1 MLGGFAGLASRRRA
15 TALLGALI
23 LVTLP
28 ACSNAQ
34 DEFCDA
40 LESRMDL
47 TELRRALDS
56 GDEDAVTAALEDLQE
71 VRDLAP
77 PDIAPAAERVI
88 DTAIETVRRVTRV
101 TGPNG
106 ETMPVDAA
114 ELNRALAEIPASAQE
129 LRTYADEK
137 CGFALR

>member
-1 MLGGFAGLASRRRA
+1 MGGPGRRA
-15 TALLGALI
+15 SALLVAL
-23 LVTLP
+23 LVATVP
-28 ACSNAQ
+28 ACSSAQ

-40 LESRMDL
+40 LKSRMDL
-47 TELRRALDS
+47 SELRRALDS
-56 GDEDAVTAALEDLQE
+56 GDEEAVTEALEDLQE

-77 PDIAPAAERVI
+77 PDIAPAAEKVI

-106 ETMPVDAA
+106 ETMPVDTA
-114 ELNRALAEIPASAQE
+114 ELNRALAEIPSSAQE